1 MNLVTRITKALRLMA
16 MRFAGSTRWGPS
28 WGPWVSGRAGYDYTS
43 KVGDGR
49 GSSVVA
55 ACIAWVCRTFPE
67 APVQIVQME
76 PDGTETILHDHPL
89 AALLARPNAFY
100 SGELLWKATLSDLQA
115 TGNAYWIK
123 VRHRAGR
130 PVELWWTP
138 QTLIEPKW
146 PADGSVYISHYV
158 YKPGGETFEVAVE
171 DVVHFRDGL
180 DPANIRKGLSPL
192 ASLLREI
199 YTDEEAASYTANLL
213 RNMGVPGVVISPG
226 SDAGELHPDD
236 AKQLKQDF
244 QEKFTG
250 DRRGEPLI
258 LSTKASIVP
267 LSFSPSQMDMRTLRR
282 VPEERISAVLGVPAI
297 VAGLGAGLD
306 RACVPAYARVQTPDG
321 TKAIAEI
328 TEGMLVWS
336 FKDGQIVPQ
345 RVSHK
350 WAAGCDMVYEIR
362 TSNRRVRAT
371 DNHPFMVRVPGNSDG
386 AKAERHPGYEW
397 RALCDLQVGDDIIVA
412 KGYLDPGG
420 ATLPDAHKAELS
432 SALGFAAIKGITAI
446 GEEEVFDLT
455 VEGGHSF
462 FCENVLVSNTY
473 ANFAEARECAYES
486 NIIPTQRLLAG
497 DLKAQLLP
505 DFGDTAQ
512 LRVKFDV
519 SGVRVLQEDQ
529 SRIWTRADMAVRGG
543 WMTIGRAKELI
554 GEEPLPSDDV
564 YLRGMAVM
572 EVRPGEV
579 YEPPA
584 PAPES
589 APVEEEPLFE
599 GASGAATKSLS
610 PTRSGDLPSTRSGG
624 QRWLRGVEVY
634 GSKQHARVWAEFI
647 QRVRAWVFGLTGPV
661 QGLLRDQ
668 QAEVL
673 AGLGAGSAA
682 EPFDMAAWVDKFQRT
697 VRPIIGTVV
706 QEAGQEA
713 LDSIGIE
720 QVFDIFE
727 SRVVEFLNGRAQ
739 RFATQVNE
747 TTWEALKQSLGEGIA
762 GGEGIPELSARV
774 LRVMGDRIASTPEAI
789 ARTEVVGA
797 STGGTIEAW
806 KQSDIVRGKMWLS
819 ALDSRVRD
827 DHITAHGQ
835 TVGLDEDFE
844 VGGAHGPGP
853 GLMGDPAQDCNCR
866 CCLISVLRG
875 SQND

>member
-1 MNLVTRITKALRLMA
+1 MNVVTRIIKALRLAA
-16 MRFAGSTRWGPS
+16 MRFAGSTS

-49 GSSVVA
+49 GSSIVA

-89 AALLARPNAFY
+89 AALLVRPNAFY

-115 TGNAYWIK
+115 TGNAYWVKI
-123 VRHRAGR
+123 RNGAGR
-130 PVELWWTP
+130 PIELWWTP

-146 PADGSVYISHYV
+146 PADGSVFISHYA
-158 YKPGGETFEVAVE
+158 YKPGSETFEVAAA

-199 YTDEEAASYTANLL
+199 YTDEEAASYTASLL

-226 SDAGELHPDD
+226 SDTGELHPDD

-244 QEKFTG
+244 QQKFTG
-250 DRRGEPLI
+250 DKRGEPLV

-267 LSFSPSQMDMRTLRR
+267 LSFSPQQMDMKALRR

-297 VAGLGAGLD
+297 VAGLGSGLD
-306 RACVPAYARVQTPDG
+306 RA
-321 TKAIAEI
+321 
-328 TEGMLVWS
+328 
-336 FKDGQIVPQ
+336 
-345 RVSHK
+345 
-350 WAAGCDMVYEIR
+350 
-362 TSNRRVRAT
+362 
-371 DNHPFMVRVPGNSDG
+371 
-386 AKAERHPGYEW
+386 
-397 RALCDLQVGDDIIVA
+397 
-412 KGYLDPGG
+412 
-420 ATLPDAHKAELS
+420 
-432 SALGFAAIKGITAI
+432 
-446 GEEEVFDLT
+446 
-455 VEGGHSF
+455 
-462 FCENVLVSNTY
+462 TY
-473 ANFAEARECAYES
+473 SNFAEARECAYES

-505 DFGDTAQ
+505 DFGDTAR

-529 SRIWTRADMAVRGG
+529 SRIWTRVDMAVRGG

-572 EVRPGEV
+572 EVRPGEA

-584 PAPES
+584 QPRGTG
-589 APVEEEPLFE
+589 PLFE
-599 GASGAATKSLS
+599 GVSGAAMKSLPS
-610 PTRSGDLPSTRSGG
+610 TRSGGLPSTRSGG

-634 GSKQHARVWAEFI
+634 GSKQHARVWALFI
-647 QRVRAWVFGLTGPV
+647 QRVRAWVFGLTGAV

-682 EPFDMAAWVDKFQRT
+682 EPFDMDAWVNKFQQT
-697 VRPIIGTVV
+697 VRPIISEVV
-706 QEAGQEA
+706 LEAGQEA
-713 LDSIGIE
+713 LHSIGIE

-739 RFATQVNE
+739 RFAEHVNE
-747 TTWEALKQSLGEGIA
+747 TTWKALKQSLGEGIT

-774 LRVMGDRIASTPEAI
+774 LEVMGDRIASTPEVI
-789 ARTEVVGA
+789 ARTEVIGA
-797 STGGTIEAW
+797 SNGGMLEAW
-806 KQSDIVRGKMWLS
+806 RQSDIVSGKMWLS
-819 ALDSRVRD
+819 ALDERTRD
-827 DHITAHGQ
+827 THVAAHGQ
-835 TVGLDEDFE
+835 IVALDGDFI
-844 VGGAHGPGP
+844 VGGGAGPAP
-853 GLMGDPAQDCNCR
+853 GQIGLPEEDIQCR
-866 CCLISVLRG
+866 CTMTSVL
-875 SQND
+875 